1 MAWLIKTS
9 FLKHFLPLVS
19 KALNPCDFLP
29 IRLMSLLPGVL
40 CCLLPTSPDAEHHC
54 SWTPHLGS
62 NSTPSPCPEL
72 RSLYGAFDVSCVL
85 SSLGSRLHPPCL
97 PEVQNCI
104 FRMLTIITS
113 NARHFKKKML
123 FSFLPRIQIIFYK
136 RFKHPWQVHQ
146 HLWCMNCRNKDSS
159 HDCAGRGVVE
169 TSRGALSTRL
179 GHPPVC
185 ASLWRRLPSPHPLWA
200 VQF

>member
-85 SSLGSRLHPPCL
+85 SSLRSRLHPPCL

-104 FRMLTIITS
+104 FCMLTIITS
-113 NARHFKKKML
+113 NARHLKKNAIFLSAKNPNHILQAFQTSLAGSSTPLVYELQKQGL
-123 FSFLPRIQIIFYK
+123 FP
-136 RFKHPWQVHQ
+136 
-146 HLWCMNCRNKDSS
+146 
-159 HDCAGRGVVE
+159 
-169 TSRGALSTRL
+169 
-179 GHPPVC
+179 
-185 ASLWRRLPSPHPLWA
+185 
-200 VQF
+200 